1 MVENGIQWSK
11 RAVKQLRKL
20 PPADARKVYEATE
33 SLKALKRPE
42 SVTNTHTDVQIINQ
56 DGKPAFAV
64 LPYDQ
69 YLALKNQHDDAGV
82 YIPHEVV
89 GLCVQKGLSLL
100 AAWRTFNGM
109 SQGELAARM
118 GVSQPAVAQMEKA
131 GSRLQKRT
139 LVKAASAL
147 GVRPEQLIE

>member
-1 MVENGIQWSK
+1 MTK
-11 RAVKQLRKL
+11 AH
-20 PPADARKVYEATE
+20 TE
-33 SLKALKRPE
+33 
-42 SVTNTHTDVQIINQ
+42 VQIINH

-69 YLALKNQHDDAGV
+69 YLALKNRHEDAEV

-100 AAWRTFNGM
+100 AAWRTFKGM

-147 GVRPEQLIE
+147 GVRPEQLVEE